1 MIVLPCILTAVV
13 DRYDSIAMYL
23 NSHGG
28 VVVDRYVVL
37 PCTLTAVVDRYDSI
51 AMYLN
56 SRGGQV

>member
-1 MIVLPCILTAVV
+1 MI
-13 DRYDSIAMYL
+13 
-23 NSHGG
+23 
-28 VVVDRYVVL
+28 VL